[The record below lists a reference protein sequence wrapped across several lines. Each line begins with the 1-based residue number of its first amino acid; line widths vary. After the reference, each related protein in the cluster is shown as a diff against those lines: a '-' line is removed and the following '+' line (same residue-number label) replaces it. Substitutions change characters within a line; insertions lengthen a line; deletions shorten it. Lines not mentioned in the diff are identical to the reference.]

1 MASCPDQC
9 DRNRLRLSMEDR
21 LSDAEQAELAAH
33 LESCQACR
41 QELEQMAA
49 ASRFWGDA
57 HLLRG
62 EPVPDALPTIGL
74 VSRAARDHDNDGEN
88 DDHGDS
94 WLEFLDPPDPDQ
106 PGTLGRLGS

>member
-1 MASCPDQC
+1 MGSRPDQC
-9 DRNRLRLSMEDR
+9 DPNRLRLSMEDR
-21 LSDAEQAELAAH
+21 LSEAEQGELAAH

-62 EPVPDALPTIGL
+62 EPVPDAVPTIGL
-74 VSRAARDHDNDGEN
+74 VSRA
-88 DDHGDS
+88 
-94 WLEFLDPPDPDQ
+94 
-106 PGTLGRLGS
+106 GRRS